1 MSVFEV
7 RLNLKDKNI
16 CSDVENLKFY
26 ICSLLATQLPNNT
39 GNVGLSESLYQISH
53 LLVDMASYNARCI
66 HYSKCQFPT
75 PIAASPASYGSAIPS
90 MKAGSS
96 ML

>member
-7 RLNLKDKNI
+7 RLNLRDKNI
-16 CSDVENLKFY
+16 CSDVENLN
-26 ICSLLATQLPNNT
+26 CSLSATQLPNNT

-66 HYSKCQFPT
+66 HHSNVNFQPLLLPLRPPT
-75 PIAASPASYGSAIPS
+75 EVLYPA
-90 MKAGSS
+90 
-96 ML
+96 

>member
-16 CSDVENLKFY
+16 CSDVEYLKFY
-26 ICSLLATQLPNNT
+26 ICSLSATQLPNNT

-53 LLVDMASYNARCI
+53 LLVDMASYNPRCI
-66 HYSKCQFPT
+66 HHSNVNFQPLLLPLRPLMEVLY
-75 PIAASPASYGSAIPS
+75 PA
-90 MKAGSS
+90 
-96 ML
+96 